1 MITASPTAPL
11 GEVKDL
17 ETYSPSDFQSTS
29 AILCR
34 NTAPLVSFAFS
45 LIRKDVGCRILGREI
60 GANLISIVTKAK
72 AMDLTDL
79 EQKLISMRKREL
91 DRAAKK
97 FNPALLS
104 AIEDKYD
111 CLNIFLQNCTS
122 IQNLTDRITT
132 LFDDKAKG
140 LLTLATVHKS
150 KGLEWPTVFI
160 LDRELMPSKW
170 ATLPWQQIQ
179 ERNIQYVAVTRA
191 KLNLYYIESNSW
203 KQNK

>member
-1 MITASPTAPL
+1 
-11 GEVKDL
+11 
-17 ETYSPSDFQSTS
+17 
-29 AILCR
+29 
-34 NTAPLVSFAFS
+34 
-45 LIRKDVGCRILGREI
+45 
-60 GANLISIVTKAK
+60 
-72 AMDLTDL
+72 MDLTDL

-97 FNPALLS
+97 FNPSLLS

-160 LDRELMPSKW
+160 LDRNLMPSKW

>member
-11 GEVKDL
+11 GEVK
-17 ETYSPSDFQSTS
+17 EKEEYSVSDFPPTA

-122 IQNLTDRITT
+122 ISNLTDRITT

-160 LDRELMPSKW
+160 LDRGLMPSKW
-170 ATLPWQQIQ
+170 ATLPWQATQ

-191 KLNLYYIESNSW
+191 KLNLYYIESNKW
-203 KQNK
+203 KK

>member
-1 MITASPTAPL
+1 MITASPTAPI
-11 GEVKDL
+11 GEVKEL
-17 ETYSPSDFQSTS
+17 EDYSPSDFQSTS

-60 GANLISIVTKAK
+60 GANLIAIVTKAK

-97 FNPALLS
+97 FNPSLLS

-160 LDRELMPSKW
+160 LDRNLMPSKW